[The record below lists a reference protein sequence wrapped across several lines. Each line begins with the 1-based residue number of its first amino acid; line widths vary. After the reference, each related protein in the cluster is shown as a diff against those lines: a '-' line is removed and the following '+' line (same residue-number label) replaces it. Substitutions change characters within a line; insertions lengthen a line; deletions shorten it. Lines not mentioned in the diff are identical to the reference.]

1 MASPWQKRKREREER
16 EMVGRERVDGGKG
29 RGEGK
34 IVLENLEKSLKI
46 SAYVHFGQLKI
57 QFNFVV

>member
-1 MASPWQKRKREREER
+1 MEGREE
-16 EMVGRERVDGGKG
+16 EKER
-29 RGEGK
+29 
-34 IVLENLEKSLKI
+34 VLENLEKSLKT